1 MSDFVSSMAGHPV
14 ALLFMAAV
22 LLLFVYFI
30 LKQLLR
36 LALICGLVLIGIGGY
51 YYFKA
56 PSEFPVRAEKT
67 VNEMTDKTRGVF
79 EQGKI
84 VLEKSKEVTRKIAE
98 KAEKDRQSLSEE

>member
-1 MSDFVSSMAGHPV
+1 MSDFVSSMTGHPV
-14 ALLFMAAV
+14 ALLVMAAA

-36 LALICGLVLIGIGGY
+36 LALICGLVFIGIGGY

-56 PSEFPVRAEKT
+56 PSEFPARAEKT
-67 VNEMTDKTRGVF
+67 VNEITDKTRGVF

-84 VLEKSKEVTRKIAE
+84 VLEKSKKITGIIAE